1 MRADEVREKTTDDL
15 QQELDESYRELMNL
29 RFRWMTHQ
37 LANVAEMKRVKKTI
51 ARIKTV
57 MRERELG
64 IR

>member
-1 MRADEVREKTTDDL
+1 MRVDEVREKSTDDL
-15 QQELDESYRELMNL
+15 QEELDESYRELMNL

-37 LANVAEMKRVKKTI
+37 LPSVSEMKRVKKTI

-64 IR
+64 IH

>member
-1 MRADEVREKTTDDL
+1 MRVDEVREKSTDDL
-15 QQELDESYRELMNL
+15 QEELDESYRELMNL

-37 LANVAEMKRVKKTI
+37 LPSVNEMKRVKKTI

-64 IR
+64 IH

>member
-1 MRADEVREKTTDDL
+1 MRVDEVREKSTDDL

-37 LANVAEMKRVKKTI
+37 LANVAKMKRVKKTI

>member
-1 MRADEVREKTTDDL
+1 MRVEEVREKSTDDL

-37 LANVAEMKRVKKTI
+37 LANVSEMKQVKKTI

-57 MRERELG
+57 MRQRELG
-64 IR
+64 IH

>member
-1 MRADEVREKTTDDL
+1 MRADEVREKTSDDL

>member
-1 MRADEVREKTTDDL
+1 MRVDEVREKSTDDL
-15 QQELDESYRELMNL
+15 QEELDDSYRELMNL

-37 LANVAEMKRVKKTI
+37 LPSVSEMKRVKKTI

-64 IR
+64 IH

>member
-1 MRADEVREKTTDDL
+1 MRVDEVREKGTEDL

-37 LANVAEMKRVKKTI
+37 LSNVNEMKQVRKTI
-51 ARIKTV
+51 ARIRTV

-64 IR
+64 IH

>member
-37 LANVAEMKRVKKTI
+37 LADVAEMKRVKKTI

>member
-1 MRADEVREKTTDDL
+1 MRVDEVREKSTDDL
-15 QQELDESYRELMNL
+15 REELDESYRELMNL

-37 LANVAEMKRVKKTI
+37 LPSVSEMKQVKKTI

-64 IR
+64 IH

>member
-1 MRADEVREKTTDDL
+1 MRVDEVREKSTDDL
-15 QQELDESYRELMNL
+15 REELDESYRELMNL

-37 LANVAEMKRVKKTI
+37 LPSVNEMKRVKKTI

-64 IR
+64 IH

>member
-1 MRADEVREKTTDDL
+1 MRVDEVREKSTDDL
-15 QQELDESYRELMNL
+15 QEELDESYRELMNL

-37 LANVAEMKRVKKTI
+37 LPSVNEMKQVKKTI

-64 IR
+64 IH

>member
-1 MRADEVREKTTDDL
+1 MEIDDL
-15 QQELDESYRELMNL
+15 RAMTDAELTEERDATHRELMNL

>member
-1 MRADEVREKTTDDL
+1 MRVDEVREKSTDDL
-15 QQELDESYRELMNL
+15 REELDESYRVLMNL

-37 LANVAEMKRVKKTI
+37 LPSVSEMKRVKKTI

-64 IR
+64 IH